1 MKLPFSRRLPTFV
14 AVALAAASGA
24 SAAASAKDFD
34 GVWSVNIVAADE
46 SCPTHTIPVQ
56 VSDGTISFSGF
67 GATATGEVAPSG
79 AVRLN
84 IALEETVVRING
96 RARGSV
102 ASGSWKT
109 APAGCKGRWSAQ
121 ISE

>member
-1 MKLPFSRRLPTFV
+1 M
-14 AVALAAASGA
+14 
-24 SAAASAKDFD
+24 
-34 GVWSVNIVAADE
+34 WSVNIVAADE
-46 SCPTHTIPVQ
+46 SCPNHTIPVQ

-67 GATATGEVAPSG
+67 GATATGEVTPSG
-79 AVRLN
+79 AIRLN
-84 IALEETVVRING
+84 IALEEKVVRING
-96 RARGSV
+96 KARGNV